1 MHFDALKELDPIST
15 AIVNVNPGVLA
26 ALDELFACA
35 KTWPR
40 QLNLA
45 SQGNG
50 TVSHL
55 GCAQLANMAGIEWT
69 HVPYKGSA
77 QAITDLVS
85 GNVQVMCDSVAAS
98 LPHIRSGKLR
108 ALAVVGARRSPLLP
122 DVPTVAEAALPGYKV
137 ESWTGLMAPG
147 GTPKPVIDRLH
158 QEIVRTLADPA
169 VIKRLSEAGFQ
180 PRSSTPEAYVQ
191 QIRDDLGQWAG
202 VVKAT

>member
-1 MHFDALKELDPIST
+1 MT
-15 AIVNVNPGVLA
+15 ATLVL
-26 ALDELFACA
+26 L
-35 KTWPR
+35 
-40 QLNLA
+40 
-45 SQGNG
+45 
-50 TVSHL
+50 
-55 GCAQLANMAGIEWT
+55 AGIEWT

-77 QAITDLVS
+77 QAITDLIS

-122 DVPTVAEAALPGYKV
+122 DVPTVSEAALPGYKV

-158 QEIVRTLADPA
+158 QEIVRALADPA
-169 VIKRLSEAGFQ
+169 VLKRLGEAGFQ

-202 VVKAT
+202 VVKATGATAD